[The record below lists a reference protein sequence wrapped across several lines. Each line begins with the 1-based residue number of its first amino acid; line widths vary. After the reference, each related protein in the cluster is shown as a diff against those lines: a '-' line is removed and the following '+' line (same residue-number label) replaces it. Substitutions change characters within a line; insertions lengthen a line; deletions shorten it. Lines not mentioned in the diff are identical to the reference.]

1 MNLQGK
7 KLLILG
13 GAEIH
18 CKVVR
23 AAKELG
29 IHTIVIDNLPES
41 KSPAKQIAAEN
52 YEINIYDV
60 QGIIDF
66 CKENHVD
73 GVINTSLDPCQIPQ
87 SQVCDALGLP
97 CYGTKEQYY
106 KLTNKV
112 AFKKLCRENGIDV
125 IEDYTEEDVLNDK
138 AIYPLF
144 IKPVD
149 SRGSRG
155 QSICH
160 CKEDALK
167 GIEIARN
174 ISTDGSV
181 LIEQYLEGKQD
192 FMLNYIVADGQPNL
206 LRICDRYGGR
216 KEDGLDKVGALAMN
230 PSKYSD
236 MYMANVHDRVCR
248 MIQNLGIMN
257 GPIFLQG
264 FVDGNT
270 VRMYDPGLRLPGGN
284 YENLLKDTTGVDI
297 IKMLVEFSLTGKM
310 NTAYGDL
317 SEDLYRLNG
326 KYVSNLFPMMKQG
339 KISKIVGFDKIV
351 NMPEVVSAALRHEEG
366 EMVEATKTVNQ
377 RVGEINIKTDSIEQ
391 MAFVIREIY
400 DVLDVLDEN
409 GRSLVVSKLP
419 VKEVLGV

>member
-1 MNLQGK
+1 MSLQGK

-23 AAKELG
+23 AARELG
-29 IHTIVIDNLPES
+29 IYTIVIDNLPAS
-41 KSPAKQIAAEN
+41 QSPAKQIAEEN
-52 YEINIYDV
+52 HEINIYDIRS
-60 QGIIDF
+60 IIDF
-66 CKENHVD
+66 CKETKVD

-87 SQVCDALGLP
+87 SKVCEALDLP

-112 AFKKLCRENGIDV
+112 AFKKLCKASGVDV

-138 AIYPLF
+138 AVYPLF

-155 QSICH
+155 QSICYS
-160 CKEDALK
+160 KEEALK
-167 GIEIARN
+167 GIEIAKN

-192 FMLNYIVADGQPNL
+192 FMLNYIVIEGRPNL
-206 LRICDRYGGR
+206 VRICDRYGGF

-236 MYMANVHDRVCR
+236 MYMVNVHDRVCR
-248 MIQNLGIMN
+248 MIKNLGIIN

-284 YENLLKDTTGVDI
+284 YENLLKETTDVDI

-317 SEDLYRLNG
+317 SADLYRLSG
-326 KYVSNLFPMMKQG
+326 KYVSNLFPMMKEG
-339 KISKIVGFDKIV
+339 KIGKIVGFDKIAH
-351 NMPEVVSAALRHEEG
+351 MPEVVSAALRHTEG
-366 EMVEATKTVNQ
+366 ETVEATKTVNQ
-377 RVGEINIKTDSIEQ
+377 RIGEINIKTDSIEQ
-391 MAFVIREIY
+391 MASVIQEIY
-400 DVLDVLDEN
+400 DVLDVLDEK
-409 GRSLVVSKLP
+409 GESLVVSKLP
-419 VKEVLGV
+419 VKELLGV